1 MDKGTKVAASTALRG
16 RQKKK
21 PARQSRTAKTAQR
34 ITPVLKRALEHEA
47 AGRSVV
53 VLAEVK
59 KHLAGSSWRPFTRR
73 RATQGEL
80 QAKLRRHP
88 TRGIALIMGEIS
100 GGMCCVDVD
109 PDPYRRWPALG
120 WKRGRR
126 KRRR

>member
-1 MDKGTKVAASTALRG
+1 MSRLTEVAASTALRG
-16 RQKKK
+16 REKKR
-21 PARQSRTAKTAQR
+21 PEPRSRRAKTSQR
-34 ITPVLKRALEHEA
+34 TPPVLKRALEHEA

-59 KHLAGSSWRPFTRR
+59 KHPAGSSWRPFTRR

-88 TRGIALIMGEIS
+88 TRGIALIMGGIS